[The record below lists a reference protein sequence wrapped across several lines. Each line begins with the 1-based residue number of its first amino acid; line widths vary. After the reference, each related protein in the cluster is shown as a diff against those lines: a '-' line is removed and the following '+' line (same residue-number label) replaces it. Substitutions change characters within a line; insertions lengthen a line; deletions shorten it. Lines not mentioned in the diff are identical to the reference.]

1 MSQKSILGVD
11 FLQVSAGYNYKTHVG
26 TKICD
31 IVDKSFTKFAF
42 RAPFDC
48 EIVSIDGAHE
58 NTIVFQSKENV
69 LIPARSAA
77 VPICFRCSHMECS
90 EYSSIITGVGQSFD
104 QGEICYYAGGR
115 SGTTDGH
122 FTNHIHLEFAIG
134 TFTGFEQLASGEGF
148 VIKQMT
154 VNTTDSN
161 PHICFNEAAFIKPGT
176 VVNINGGDTE
186 KTDLVNSFILTLT
199 NGGSDTLLNFYY
211 KTTGAPENN
220 NYSQSSGESLYM
232 KLTGSAAAIREYAVS
247 GTPLVTVAI
256 NGKLYIDKIYH
267 NTNSDGYRW
276 MKTHSGITTGYSQYD
291 RQVMHPI
298 GSATNTMNLVISTN
312 TPLKSYVGSNNDIL
326 TLIPGE
332 LCQIIDFLPNTY
344 TDGYR
349 WMKIKKGLNYGYIP
363 YISSSMVVYSD
374 TGSAPIPPVVTTGY
388 YLNTT
393 NQSVTI
399 RTSVVNGQI
408 VTTVPVGNSLE
419 IIEFLGIQSDNY
431 QWAKTKYG
439 TNIGYSQID
448 THGAYTIS
456 GSGQTIYLKTTRA
469 SVRLR
474 AGYAGSSTY
483 RIVPQGSQLKII
495 RFETGFKSDG
505 YQWVYGYYDGAN
517 GYAQLD
523 TYNAYTIGF

>member
-48 EIVSIDGAHE
+48 EIVSIDGTHE

-77 VPICFRCSHMECS
+77 VPICFRCSHMESS

-176 VVNINGGDTE
+176 VVNINGGD
-186 KTDLVNSFILTLT
+186 DNPNYYVNRFVLTLT
-199 NGGSDTLLNFYY
+199 SGVSDTLLNFYSN
-211 KTTGAPENN
+211 KIGIPE
-220 NYSQSSGESLYM
+220 SPTS
-232 KLTGSAAAIREYAVS
+232 
-247 GTPLVTVAI
+247 
-256 NGKLYIDKIYH
+256 
-267 NTNSDGYRW
+267 
-276 MKTHSGITTGYSQYD
+276 
-291 RQVMHPI
+291 
-298 GSATNTMNLVISTN
+298 
-312 TPLKSYVGSNNDIL
+312 
-326 TLIPGE
+326 
-332 LCQIIDFLPNTY
+332 
-344 TDGYR
+344 
-349 WMKIKKGLNYGYIP
+349 
-363 YISSSMVVYSD
+363 
-374 TGSAPIPPVVTTGY
+374 TGY

-393 NQSVTI
+393 NQQVTI

-483 RIVPQGSQLKII
+483 RIVPQGSQLKIN
-495 RFETGFKSDG
+495 RFETGFQSDG